1 MSPNAPSAASHIER
15 QNDWPELPLD
25 GWRDTYATLQLWTQ
39 IVGKTRLAFAPMQNH
54 WWQVTFLPTP
64 RGLVVPAMPTTRAE
78 SAAPTP
84 TPGAAHGSAHPRTF
98 DVEFDFIA
106 HELVVR
112 TSDGA
117 VGTLPL
123 VPRSVADFYAAYL
136 ALLAEL
142 GIAPRFLARPNEV
155 AEAVPF
161 AEDRAHAAYD
171 PDASQRFWRIVT
183 QSARVL
189 SEFRS
194 RFLGKVSPVHFWW
207 GGFDLA
213 CTRFSGRPAPPHPGG
228 FPNLPD
234 WVTRE
239 AYSHECISAGWWP
252 GSVGGPVA
260 EPAYYAYAYP
270 EPVGCPEATIRPA
283 EASYHLDLR
292 EWVLPYE
299 AVRRAKDPD
308 AMLLEF
314 LESTYGVAADL
325 GKWDREA
332 LERPA
337 RAEAKR

>member
-1 MSPNAPSAASHIER
+1 VSPSAPSSPATTA
-15 QNDWPELPLD
+15 WPELPLD
-25 GWRDTYATLQLWTQ
+25 GWRDTYATLHLWSQ

-54 WWQVTFLPTP
+54 WWQVTLLPTP
-64 RGLVVPAMPTTRAE
+64 RGLAAPAMPT
-78 SAAPTP
+78 AP
-84 TPGAAHGSAHPRTF
+84 GSTRTF
-98 DVEFDFIA
+98 DVELDFIA

-136 ALLAEL
+136 ALLREL
-142 GIAPRFLARPNEV
+142 DIAPRFLARPNEV

-161 AEDRAHAAYD
+161 AEDHAHAAYD
-171 PDASQRFWRIVT
+171 PDAAQRCWRVVA
-183 QSARVL
+183 QSARVF

-207 GGFDLA
+207 GAFDLA

-234 WVTRE
+234 WITRE

-270 EPVGCPEATIRPA
+270 EPVGCPEATVRPA
-283 EASYHLDLR
+283 EASYHLGLH

-299 AVRRAKDPD
+299 AVRRASDPD

-325 GKWDREA
+325 GKWDRA
-332 LERPA
+332 SLERPA
-337 RAEAKR
+337 